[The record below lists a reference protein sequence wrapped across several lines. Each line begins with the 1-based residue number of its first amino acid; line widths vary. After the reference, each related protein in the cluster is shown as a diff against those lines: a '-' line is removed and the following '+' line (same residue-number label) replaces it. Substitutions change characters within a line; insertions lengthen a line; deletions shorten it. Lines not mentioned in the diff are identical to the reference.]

1 MARKTLQDLDPN
13 LKSAIEEFRSISEM
27 KHEMATDAYNLQD
40 ATTKK
45 VIDRMVAT
53 LRTYAT
59 GYVHVTVGKSVV
71 PVKIEAE
78 YLGMNLF
85 WLAVELA
92 KDLAFSDIQIANFQF
107 PESLCAGCGSI
118 VMPGKKVKR

>member
-1 MARKTLQDLDPN
+1 MRKTLASLDPQ
-13 LKSAIEEFRSISEM
+13 LKSVVDEFRSISEM

-59 GYVHVTVGKSVV
+59 GYVHVTVGKTVV

-85 WLAVELA
+85 WLAVELC
-92 KDLAFSDIQIANFQF
+92 KDLAFSDIRIASFQW
-107 PESLCAGCGSI
+107 PESLCASCSSI
-118 VMPGKKVKR
+118 ILPGKKVKR